1 LKAGGMD
8 ARPHTETCRTRLEE
22 ELAKDN
28 GPRWMKAKA
37 REMARDAADAGLA
50 RA

>member
-1 LKAGGMD
+1 M
-8 ARPHTETCRTRLEE
+8 EE

-37 REMARDAADAGLA
+37 REMARTAADAGLA
-50 RA
+50 RAREERETRSAE